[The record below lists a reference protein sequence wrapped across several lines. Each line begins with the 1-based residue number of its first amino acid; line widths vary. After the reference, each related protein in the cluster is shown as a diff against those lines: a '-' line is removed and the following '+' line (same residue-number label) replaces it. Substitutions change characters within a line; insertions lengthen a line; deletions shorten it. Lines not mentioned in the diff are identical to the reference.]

1 MSSLRLSCWTSPFCH
16 AELVSASLV
25 PFQLSVFFVPP
36 VSFFFSS
43 FSPLFLPFTR
53 EIPKQV
59 RDDNRETFGI
69 TLPITHFPLS
79 PLQSYSPH
87 TPALLL
93 LRLLPLLYL
102 YSHLFLLLFSH
113 PFPLPRFNPV
123 PDLTSPVFVLSSFIP
138 FRYAFSAS
146 SSPSKKLI
154 KFPLANR

>member
-1 MSSLRLSCWTSPFCH
+1 MPNLFQRLLSRFNFLYSLFLPFLSSSLLFLP
-16 AELVSASLV
+16 
-25 PFQLSVFFVPP
+25 
-36 VSFFFSS
+36 FFFPFSS
-43 FSPLFLPFTR
+43 LFLPFTR

-123 PDLTSPVFVLSSFIP
+123 PGLTSPVFVLSSFIP